1 MTILELIQKTTAYF
15 EKAGVPN
22 PRLDVEL
29 LLAHALKLK
38 RMDLYLQFERVL
50 TEPEL
55 DALRPLVKRRAAREP
70 LQHLVGS
77 VDFCGVAL
85 AVSRAALVPRPETEV
100 LTQLAIARLDAA
112 TPRTVLDLGTGSGAI
127 LLALVAARPK
137 ARGVGTDRDA
147 AALALARANAE
158 GTGLAARV
166 EFREGDLFAPV
177 GEERFD
183 LIVSN
188 PPYIPSG
195 EIAGLQPEVREH
207 DPRAALD
214 GGPDGLDVIRRL
226 AKEAAAHLNPGGALV
241 MEIGHDQSAAVGAL
255 LRETGWKFVA
265 FHKDLQGIARIVE
278 ARRENVTA

>member
-38 RMDLYLQFERVL
+38 RMDLYLQFERVF
-50 TEPEL
+50 TAPEL

-77 VDFCGVAL
+77 VDFCGVTL

-100 LTQLAIARLDAA
+100 VAQVAIARLDAA

-127 LLALVAARPK
+127 LLALLAARPK

-158 GTGLAARV
+158 TTGLAARV

-183 LIVSN
+183 LLVSN

-195 EIAGLQPEVREH
+195 EIANLQPEVREH

-214 GGPDGLDVIRRL
+214 GGPDGLDVLRRL
-226 AKEAAAHLNPGGALV
+226 AKDAAAHLNPGGTLV
-241 MEIGHDQSAAVGAL
+241 MEIGHDQSAAVEAL
-255 LRETGWKFVA
+255 LRETGWEMVA

-278 ARRENVTA
+278 ARRENAG